1 MKIVK
6 PGLSELQAVI
16 DLWIDQYDYHH
27 EIDSEYYV
35 PVTEKLKK
43 EFSAYLES
51 AISAG
56 TPRILVSKKE
66 EHIIGFITFEL
77 SNADYFDA
85 AIKQYGSVIELFVH
99 KDYRREGVGKS
110 LMNEVE
116 DYFRQ
121 QGISHIELQCSSFND
136 IALDFY
142 QKSGYKN
149 SQTLLIKKL

>member
-51 AISAG
+51 AIIAD
-56 TPRILVSKKE
+56 TPHILVAKNE
-66 EHIIGFITFEL
+66 ERIIGFITFEL
-77 SNADYFDA
+77 SSADYFDA
-85 AIKQYGSVIELFVH
+85 AIKKYGSVIELFVH
-99 KDYRREGVGKS
+99 KDYRREGIGKA
-110 LMNEVE
+110 LMDEVE
-116 DYFRQ
+116 NYFRE
-121 QGISHIELQCSSFND
+121 QGISHIELQCSSYNN

-142 QKSGYKN
+142 HKSGYKN